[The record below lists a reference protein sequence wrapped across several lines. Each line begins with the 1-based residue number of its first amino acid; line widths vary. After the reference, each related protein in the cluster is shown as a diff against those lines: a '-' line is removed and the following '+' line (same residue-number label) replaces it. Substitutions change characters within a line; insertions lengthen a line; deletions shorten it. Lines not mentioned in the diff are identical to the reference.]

1 MRKETLDKLTSGEK
15 QDLCILIN
23 EDASS
28 EIFADLETLPFFTS
42 EYVYQ
47 LVREE
52 AKSYP
57 ALKKLEYK
65 LYNS

>member
-1 MRKETLDKLTSGEK
+1 MRKEVLDKLTTGEK

-28 EIFADLETLPFFTS
+28 EIFADQETLPFFTS

-47 LVREE
+47 LVKEE
-52 AKSYP
+52 AKHHP
-57 ALKKLEYK
+57 VLRKLEYK